1 MRVYLSGPDVF
12 FPNAIEI
19 GQAKKEIC
27 ARFGLEGVYPLDAD
41 FSGLLELSH
50 PADMG
55 YASFRLMVGLMDSCD
70 LVIANMTPFRGPS
83 MDVGTAVEI
92 GYMHGRGKPV
102 FGYTNVV
109 ADYADRVTPD
119 GFTIEPFGLIDN
131 CMVEGPVHETGA
143 MRGSPCRTGG
153 RGLHLPRRFHRM
165 RPPSRQAD
173 VNQRTLI
180 LSGLP
185 SHPASS
191 SGPGTSRPAKAGGT

>member
-41 FSGLLELSH
+41 FSGLLQLSLA
-50 PADMG
+50 ADIG
-55 YASFRLMVGLMDSCD
+55 YASFSLMVGLMDSCD

-92 GYMHGRGKPV
+92 GYMHGCRKPV

-109 ADYADRVTPD
+109 ADYAGRVAPD

-143 MRGSPCRTGG
+143 LVIRHAAPAGEVYTCLDGFTECVRQAARLLSTGG
-153 RGLHLPRRFHRM
+153 R
-165 RPPSRQAD
+165 
-173 VNQRTLI
+173 
-180 LSGLP
+180 
-185 SHPASS
+185 
-191 SGPGTSRPAKAGGT
+191 